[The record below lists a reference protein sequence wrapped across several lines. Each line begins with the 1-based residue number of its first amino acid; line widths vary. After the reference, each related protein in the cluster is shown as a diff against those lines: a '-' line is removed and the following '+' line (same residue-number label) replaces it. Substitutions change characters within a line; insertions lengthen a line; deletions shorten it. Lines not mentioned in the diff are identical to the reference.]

1 MIESVKEIWQFR
13 PLILELVRR
22 DLKLRYKNS
31 VGGILW
37 SLLNPLMQILS
48 ITILLRFIAARP
60 IANGSAYLFILFAW
74 NFFSTC
80 INDACGSILHNASL
94 VRKIYFPRAILPI
107 STLIAS
113 LFHFG
118 ISFTFT
124 IIYFFALRTYP
135 SQLGW
140 SILLVVPVLFF
151 LSCLSLGIGFVVAY
165 LNVFYEDV
173 RFIVG
178 VVLQLLFYVIPVF
191 YTIEQVRYKGENLF
205 HWYLLNPLA
214 AFLVTYQRALLAPP
228 VVYAPDGKT
237 QLPSVGI
244 PWDYFALA
252 CLTSVLVLL
261 AGFAL
266 FERNKWDMAERL

>member
-37 SLLNPLMQILS
+37 SLLNPLMQIFS

-60 IANGSAYLFILFAW
+60 IPNVSAYLFILFAW
-74 NFFSTC
+74 NFFATC
-80 INDACGSILHNASL
+80 IQDSCTSILGNASL
-94 VRKIYFPRAILPI
+94 VRKIYFPRAILLLT
-107 STLIAS
+107 TLIAS

-124 IIYFFALRTYP
+124 LLYFFALRTYP
-135 SQLGW
+135 AQLSW
-140 SILLVVPVLFF
+140 SIFLVFPILFF
-151 LSCLSLGIGFVVAY
+151 LSCLALGIGFIVAY

-178 VVLQLLFYVIPVF
+178 VILQLLFYLVPVF
-191 YTIEQVRYKGENLF
+191 YTIEQVQSRGADVF
-205 HWYLLNPLA
+205 HLYLLNPLA
-214 AFLVTYQRALLAPP
+214 TFLVTYQRALLGPP
-228 VVYAPDGKT
+228 IVYAADGKT
-237 QLPSVGI
+237 RLPSVGI
-244 PWDYFALA
+244 PWEHFAIA
-252 CLTSVLVLL
+252 CLVSVFVLL
-261 AGFAL
+261 GGFAL